1 MPHLLACLE
10 EKWMAV
16 GGLWRGS
23 DASEKSNEHYN
34 TRNKKKM
41 VISVLSNSTC
51 LQSSLETS
59 SSEF

>member
-10 EKWMAV
+10 EKWMAA

-34 TRNKKKM
+34 TRNKKKKM
-41 VISVLSNSTC
+41 VISVQSNSFLTA
-51 LQSSLETS
+51 
-59 SSEF
+59 FKAH

>member
-1 MPHLLACLE
+1 MPHLLPCLE
-10 EKWMAV
+10 EKWMAA

-41 VISVLSNSTC
+41 VISVQSNSFLTA
-51 LQSSLETS
+51 
-59 SSEF
+59 FKAH

>member
-34 TRNKKKM
+34 TRNKKNGDTLILDA
-41 VISVLSNSTC
+41 VS
-51 LQSSLETS
+51 
-59 SSEF
+59 